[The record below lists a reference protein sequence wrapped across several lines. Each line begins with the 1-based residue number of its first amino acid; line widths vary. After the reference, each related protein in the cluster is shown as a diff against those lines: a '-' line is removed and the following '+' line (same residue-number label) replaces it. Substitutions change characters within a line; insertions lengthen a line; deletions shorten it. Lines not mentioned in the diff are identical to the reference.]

1 MNDIVSAVL
10 QSVLGYVL
18 PLLAVSLTGL
28 VVAKIR
34 ETWRRIE
41 VKRPDLTYE
50 VMKVTRLAIAA
61 AEQAGAANLI
71 NDKKKYALNIAE
83 KWLSDAGIK
92 IDLDLISAAIEAAV
106 FDEFNQNKSES
117 SHQNLL
123 TERN

>member
-41 VKRPDLTYE
+41 MKQPDLTYE

-92 IDLDLISAAIEAAV
+92 IDLDLISAAIEAAI
-106 FDEFNQNKSES
+106 FAEFNRDKSES

>member
-41 VKRPDLTYE
+41 MKQPDLTYE

-106 FDEFNQNKSES
+106 FDELNRNKSES
-117 SHQNLL
+117 SHQNLS

>member
-41 VKRPDLTYE
+41 MKRPDLTYE

>member
-1 MNDIVSAVL
+1 MK
-10 QSVLGYVL
+10 Q
-18 PLLAVSLTGL
+18 
-28 VVAKIR
+28 
-34 ETWRRIE
+34 
-41 VKRPDLTYE
+41 PDLTYE

-106 FDEFNQNKSES
+106 FAEFNRDKSES